1 MNLQE
6 HTTAQKIVTTIQII
20 FPLRYYFSEMKSL
33 LSKFNEQNNYIG
45 ISLYFLRLVDI
56 LQLQQVASTS
66 SQELFRAPFFSGVFT
81 SVSVFRKWN
90 LQHESTTLSNFIFQV
105 YIEND
110 GG

>member
-6 HTTAQKIVTTIQII
+6 HTTAQKI
-20 FPLRYYFSEMKSL
+20 EMKSL

-90 LQHESTTLSNFIFQV
+90 LQHEFLQTALGDTLRISTTLSNFIFQV